1 MIYAISDIHGSFD
14 DYRRIL
20 CEISF
25 KPTDTLYVL
34 GDVVDRGAEGIRIL
48 QDMMDRPNVVP
59 ILGNHELMMAVS
71 LKLLNREIT
80 EESVAKLGEA
90 EIGALAD
97 WFANGG
103 EPTLRAFN
111 ALSQNERLEV
121 MEYLWEFSLYEEVRA
136 GGREYVLVHAGIDNF
151 SPERPLEDYDPADF
165 LEGRSGPTDA
175 YWPDRTVVSG
185 HTPTR
190 LIPGNPAPDRIY
202 KIRGR
207 VCIDCG
213 CGCGFGGTL
222 GALCLDTGEE
232 FYA

>member
-14 DYRRIL
+14 AYRTIL
-20 CEISF
+20 SKISF
-25 KPTDTLYVL
+25 KSTDTLYVL
-34 GDVVDRGAEGIRIL
+34 GDAVDRGPEGIRVL
-48 QDMMDRPNVVP
+48 RDMMDRPNVVP

-71 LKLLNREIT
+71 LKLLMREIT
-80 EESVAKLGEA
+80 EGSVSELGEA
-90 EIGALAD
+90 EIGALSD

-111 ALSQNERLEV
+111 ALPQNERFEIV
-121 MEYLWEFSLYEEVRA
+121 EYLGEFSLYEEVRV
-136 GGREYVLVHAGIDNF
+136 GGRNYVLVHAGIDNF
-151 SPERPLEDYDPADF
+151 LPERSLEDYDPADF
-165 LEGRSGPTDA
+165 LEGRSGLTDA
-175 YWPDRTVVSG
+175 YWPDKTVISG

-202 KIRGR
+202 KTVGR
-207 VCIDCG
+207 VCID

-232 FYA
+232 FYAN